1 MDLFCE
7 ASFLE
12 FLFER
17 AYKKY
22 TVVSMPN
29 IQKFKTIGRINAII
43 HYVIFPI
50 TYYIYIYFFQVEY
63 NIHFEK
69 LTMCHHF
76 FIAPCQNKYR
86 GKDFSMRK
94 LL

>member
-12 FLFER
+12 FLFRR

-22 TVVSMPN
+22 TVVPMAD
-29 IQKFKTIGRINAII
+29 IQKSKTIGRVNAII
-43 HYVIFPI
+43 HYVIFVI
-50 TYYIYIYFFQVEY
+50 TYHIYFFQVEY